1 MNILLKL
8 KLIFI
13 SAAMICLSTPSLEA
27 VIYKFVDENGSIHFV
42 DDESK
47 IPPKYLNETKKYK
60 GKYDHLPEA
69 EKRRRLAEEKRASS
83 ENKKRELKEWAQ
95 EKEEEEAR
103 QAREEFLKSLET
115 RVSIQGNRVV
125 VPTLLNY
132 QGREISVR
140 LLLDTGAERVVIH
153 QQIADQLNI
162 TQSRN
167 VAVRVADGKIIKAK
181 FTKLSRVRV
190 GPYIRENLGAFILN
204 QKGPSHGFDGLLGMN
219 FLRGLEYKIDFENQL
234 IKWRP

>member
-69 EKRRRLAEEKRASS
+69 EKRRRLAEEKRVSSAITSINCGVLNASS
-83 ENKKRELKEWAQ
+83 KSSMIKHEGIPSSPMYLKI
-95 EKEEEEAR
+95 
-103 QAREEFLKSLET
+103 FPMSC
-115 RVSIQGNRVV
+115 
-125 VPTLLNY
+125 P
-132 QGREISVR
+132 
-140 LLLDTGAERVVIH
+140 
-153 QQIADQLNI
+153 
-162 TQSRN
+162 
-167 VAVRVADGKIIKAK
+167 
-181 FTKLSRVRV
+181 
-190 GPYIRENLGAFILN
+190 IL
-204 QKGPSHGFDGLLGMN
+204 
-219 FLRGLEYKIDFENQL
+219 
-234 IKWRP
+234 